1 MPKYRVQIKQGSKT
15 MVQHIEASS
24 VDAVLALY
32 QALSTAK
39 VTEILKVE
47 FEDTTTPPPDDMQY
61 YSVFK
66 GIVRDSSTHKSRQ
79 VIINNV
85 KLSKSTDA
93 ISTVL
98 KEYLE
103 LDGRRIDG
111 VVSTLLKRP

>member
-32 QALSTAK
+32 QTLSTAK

-47 FEDTTTPPPDDMQY
+47 YENLTTPPADDMQY

-66 GIVRDSSTHKSRQ
+66 GLVRDSSTHKSRQ
-79 VIINNV
+79 IIINNI
-85 KLSKSTDA
+85 KLTKSTDA
-93 ISTVL
+93 ISTAL
-98 KEYLE
+98 KEYIE
-103 LDGRRIDG
+103 LDGKRIDG